1 MQNNE
6 FRPASEK
13 QIEYLRDLNYEGNP
27 EELTFTEAMETIRQL
42 TLEKEKKAQAEKKAK
57 QEEVKTTPK
66 QEVAPAQNNAVA
78 KKMPFSTFM
87 SNVGTRLISNAIT
100 DEKRKSQFIANI
112 VSAVSNNPTLQECDQ
127 ASVLSAALQADALH
141 FPVNNSLGYCYLVP
155 YGDKNSDIKKA
166 QFQIGYKGYIQLA
179 IRSGQY
185 KNINVTEVKEGEL
198 NEYDPLKGMSFN
210 WINDYAKRK
219 SLKTIGYAGEIT
231 LMNGFTKTIYISYEE
246 MLDHANTYSQAFSSG
261 ATTKKYKNKEY
272 KLVSYDDYAKGKYDK
287 KDEWLYSSFWYK
299 NFDEMALKTV
309 LRRMLSKWGIMS
321 VEMEKAYDNDMAA
334 FDIKGNREYIDS
346 KEIEKSNI
354 EDVINMQQADSGQ
367 KSLFEDE
374 NGVVEDDNI

>member
-13 QIEYLRDLNYEGNP
+13 QIEYLKNLGYEGNP
-27 EELTFTEAMETIRQL
+27 EELTFTEAMSIIRDL

-127 ASVLSAALQADALH
+127 TSILSAALQADALH
-141 FPVNNSLGYCYLVP
+141 FPVNNSLGYCYIVP
-155 YGDKNSDIKKA
+155 YNDKKTGVKKG

-179 IRSGQY
+179 IRSGYY
-185 KNINVTEVKEGEL
+185 KNIDVTEVREGEL
-198 NEYDPLKGMSFN
+198 KYYDPLHGPEFEFEKDFE
-210 WINDYAKRK
+210 KREK
-219 SLKTIGYAGEIT
+219 LRVIGYAGYFKLNT
-231 LMNGFTKTIYISYEE
+231 GFEKYLYISDVA
-246 MLDHANTYSQAFSSG
+246 MLKHADTYSQAFD
-261 ATTKKYKNKEY
+261 AEIYKK
-272 KLVSYDDYAKGKYDK
+272 LLAGKIPQ
-287 KDEWLYSSFWYK
+287 KDMWKYSSFWYK
-299 NFDEMALKTV
+299 SFDEMALKTV
-309 LRRMLSKWGIMS
+309 IRQLLSKWGIMS
-321 VEMEKAYDNDMAA
+321 VEMQQAYDNDMAA

-354 EDVINMQQADSGQ
+354 EDVINMQQTESGQ
-367 KSLFEDE
+367 KDLFDNVDE
-374 NGVVEDDNI
+374 NGVVMEDDNI

>member
-1 MQNNE
+1 MQNNNL
-6 FRPASEK
+6 ASEK
-13 QIEYLRDLNYEGNP
+13 QINYLRNLGYKGSVEGMTMSKATELIQQWRELN
-27 EELTFTEAMETIRQL
+27 
-42 TLEKEKKAQAEKKAK
+42 EKEPLDNQPK
-57 QEEVKTTPK
+57 QEEEVKPQTKPRTVK

-87 SNVGTRLISNAIT
+87 SNVGTRLVANAIT

-127 ASVLSAALQADALH
+127 TSVLSAALQADALH

-155 YGDKNSDIKKA
+155 FNDKKANMKKA

-185 KNINVTEVKEGEL
+185 KNINVSEVKEGEL

-210 WINDYAKRK
+210 WITDYAKRK
-219 SLKTIGYAGEIT
+219 TLKTIGYAGEIT

-246 MLDHANTYSQAFSSG
+246 MLDHANTYSQAFNLEDYKAVQSG
-261 ATTKKYKNKEY
+261 KVAQ
-272 KLVSYDDYAKGKYDK
+272 
-287 KDEWLYSSFWYK
+287 KDMWKYSSFWYK

-321 VEMEKAYDNDMAA
+321 VEMQQAYDNDMAA
-334 FDIKGNREYIDS
+334 FDMKGNREYIDS
-346 KEIEKSNI
+346 KELEKSNI
-354 EDVINMQQADSGQ
+354 EDVINMQQAESGQ
-367 KSLFEDE
+367 KDLFDNVDE
-374 NGVVEDDNI
+374 NGVVMEDDNI